1 MLIKTLLERRK
12 WAVVFSFC
20 QENLSDVSHSN
31 IFVFLFDEKGIVMKT
46 CLLIVFI
53 KLQSRVPLRNG
64 PEWRTMHFVPCCLVI
79 FSGTR
84 SLSTVFLSA
93 KMKMIKLFMMVRMW
107 CSFYMGLWLFGAY
120 VLSDNQSFKFNQNV
134 YRNSIKFFRI
144 IKKNLG

>member
-93 KMKMIKLFMMVRMW
+93 KMKMINCLWWSECDALFIWAYDYLVLT
-107 CSFYMGLWLFGAY
+107 FYLTINP
-120 VLSDNQSFKFNQNV
+120 S
-134 YRNSIKFFRI
+134 NSIKTCTGI
-144 IKKNLG
+144 Q